1 MDWKLELV
9 AIPVSDVDRAKSFY
23 VEQAGFNA
31 DHDHTVSEEIRFV
44 QLTPPGSACSIAL
57 GNGLTDAEPGSVVGL
72 QLVVA
77 DIGQAHDELAQR
89 GVEVSDV
96 QEFPWGSFV
105 FFSDPDGNKWS
116 VQQLPQWSGSSA
128 HPHPIRMMLT
138 GRRRGSFRGASVNQF
153 GSPEGREKCETMKP
167 RSGRSSSS

>member
-1 MDWKLELV
+1 VVDWKLELV
-9 AIPVSDVDRAKSFY
+9 AIPVTDVDRAKSFY

-72 QLVVA
+72 QLVVE
-77 DIGQAHDELAQR
+77 DIGQAHDELTQR

-116 VQQLPQWSGSSA
+116 VQQLPQWSG
-128 HPHPIRMMLT
+128 
-138 GRRRGSFRGASVNQF
+138 Q
-153 GSPEGREKCETMKP
+153 
-167 RSGRSSSS
+167 